1 MSVKNI
7 TMTLDAAHPSLGLDV
22 GHVVSFRDGLP
33 TVQDGVG
40 FYISQLAFLESTI
53 YESKYATITYQNMVP
68 INTSVPDTED
78 QWGYISY
85 DAVTMGKFIG
95 ASASDLPTV
104 AVNAN
109 KTMVPLGYA
118 GISAEYSI
126 DDLRK
131 TQKFKMPIDTI
142 QIKTAFRGSQEHMQ
156 RVAYFGD
163 SDRGMNGL
171 FNNPNLALD
180 NSTLNWTTGTG
191 QERVNDMNSMLVAL
205 WVNSAQTHL
214 ANTFAIDPVRYASL
228 SSRRMDNGTDTTELE
243 FFIKNN
249 LYTSLTKLPLD
260 VVPLMQLSAAELTK
274 NGVSNGGKDRMMAYE
289 RNDENLSMV
298 VSIPFRPLAP
308 QLDGLKIKVP
318 CEYKMSGVEFR
329 FPFSAVYRDHS

>member
-1 MSVKNI
+1 MSVRIN
-7 TMTLDAAHPSLGLDV
+7 TMTLDVARPELGLED
-22 GHVVSFRDGLP
+22 GHVVTFKDGLP

-40 FYISQLAFLESTI
+40 FYISNLAHLEATI
-53 YESKYATITYQNMVP
+53 YESKYATIRFQELIPLNMD
-68 INTSVPDTED
+68 VPDTAD
-78 QWGYISY
+78 TWDYISY
-85 DAVTMGKFIG
+85 DAVAMGKFIG
-95 ASASDLPTV
+95 SGADDLPTV

-109 KTMVPLGYA
+109 KTTVPLGYA
-118 GISAEYSI
+118 GVSAEYSI
-126 DDLRK
+126 DELRK
-131 TQKFKMPIDTI
+131 TQKLRIPIDTI
-142 QIKTAFRGSQEHMQ
+142 QIKTAYRISQEHMQ

-180 NSTLNWTTGTG
+180 NSTVNWATGTG

-205 WVNSAQTHL
+205 WLNSAQTHL
-214 ANTFAIDPVRYASL
+214 ANTFAIDPTRYASL
-228 SSRRMDNGTDTTELE
+228 SVRKMDTGSDTTELE
-243 FFIKNN
+243 YFTKNN
-249 LYTSLTKLPLD
+249 LYTSQTTLPLNI
-260 VVPLMQLSAAELTK
+260 VPLMQLSAAELAK

-289 RNDENLSMV
+289 LNAENLSMV

-318 CEYKMSGVEFR
+318 CEYKMSGTEFR